1 MAGASP
7 ETPPG
12 SRSWGIS
19 LEILCSP
26 FSVSQFAL
34 ISWSFLDRRWGLCA
48 HARVCVLEI
57 LQARKRLCSE
67 SLLGGLAV
75 RRGLG
80 YALGEGGL
88 CRWPSH

>member
-1 MAGASP
+1 M
-7 ETPPG
+7 
-12 SRSWGIS
+12 
-19 LEILCSP
+19 
-26 FSVSQFAL
+26 
-34 ISWSFLDRRWGLCA
+34 CA
-48 HARVCVLEI
+48 HARVCVLET

-88 CRWPSH
+88 CQWPSH